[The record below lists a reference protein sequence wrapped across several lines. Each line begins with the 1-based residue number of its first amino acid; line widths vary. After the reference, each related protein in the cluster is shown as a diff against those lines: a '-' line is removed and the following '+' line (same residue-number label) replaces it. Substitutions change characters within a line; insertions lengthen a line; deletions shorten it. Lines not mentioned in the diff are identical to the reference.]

1 MCKCKQVIVIN
12 GKESACIPLD
22 DIIFIERDRRKIR
35 IFSVRKTV
43 EFYERLENITPNLD
57 ERFFPCLKSCYINF
71 DKVLSM
77 KNQEIHFVCGYTYYL
92 GRTNFIRTRKS
103 YKIYLKNKGNNQ

>member
-1 MCKCKQVIVIN
+1 MCKNKQITFIN

-22 DIIFIERDRRKIR
+22 EIILIERNRRKIQILSATR
-35 IFSVRKTV
+35 TY
-43 EFYERLENITPNLD
+43 EYYERLENIIPILD

-77 KNQEIHFVCGYTYYL
+77 KNQQIIFICGYTYYL
-92 GRTNFIRTRKS
+92 GRTNFIRTRKY
-103 YKIYLKNKGNNQ
+103 YKIYLKNRANT